1 MPELPLALLR
11 AATAT
16 PSPTPTYDPD
26 SITPGFAG
34 FVAIALLAVVVI
46 FLIVVLILFSVIF
59 GPHLLKRLF
68 GFFIRS
74 MHIMLSMV
82 PPLFSILVRARRYA
96 PVAAS
101 ISSSPSARIRWSGSY
116 TNSPFL
122 CRCSTCP
129 RKRRYG

>member
-1 MPELPLALLR
+1 MPELPLALVR

-74 MHIMLSMV
+74 MHIMLSMI
-82 PPLFSILVRARRYA
+82 PPLFSIFVRAGCYA
-96 PVAAS
+96 PVGGIDFIES
-101 ISSSPSARIRWSGSY
+101 ISSNPVVRLIHQQPVLVQMLNMSA
-116 TNSPFL
+116 
-122 CRCSTCP
+122 
-129 RKRRYG
+129 